1 VRKLTAAMAQTF
13 REGRQRPAAVAWGEG
28 VLIR

>member
-13 REGRQRPAAVAWGEG
+13 REGRQRPTALGWVEG